1 MINIFKNPQEGMR
14 IVNIIF
20 LILILAFIGNLIYGF
35 VFGNKNI
42 DCIWNSGLLFLVM
55 LQSWVLALRPF
66 VERVE
71 KEKKEKKIYLNR

>member
-1 MINIFKNPQEGMR
+1 MINIFKNPQKGMK

-42 DCIWNSGLLFLVM
+42 DCLWTSGLFFLIL
-55 LQSWVLALRPF
+55 LQSWVLALKPF
-66 VERVE
+66 AERID
-71 KEKKEKKIYLNR
+71 KKKKVI